1 MLLGN
6 PVWYVMRNRH
16 EWADDVS
23 AWMRMGK
30 LRPRRLVCVIDD
42 EKEHETIR
50 EAAGRGVPV
59 RQASDEWEMF
69 PEVCQIVTG
78 DAATLVSGAL
88 NRGYGVRPDKWPIR
102 FGLLNNDVAWRGV
115 PTKAT
120 SELSGLRR
128 NLGALR
134 VDECHAFS
142 DKNRIRI
149 DNLFDTDGG
158 HHADV
163 ERIVGEP
170 PCKMPPVKERTY
182 TGSSLWVPLADHLS
196 RTVDVMGSICMGIR
210 CGFDLDLS
218 TAARYH
224 DWAKAHRT
232 FKDAFFADLDPVERA
247 MRDTT
252 AWAKRRPRIQTDK
265 TFFHDLIGG
274 CAMMSSYMP
283 PIPIYLVL
291 SHHGRFRTRI
301 PDVADSIPAADLGG
315 GILTDGMDVNVKS
328 GDHRKMF
335 LWLYETY
342 GPFLL
347 SYLEALLRVADMRA
361 GRLDTG
367 EDRLD

>member
-1 MLLGN
+1 
-6 PVWYVMRNRH
+6 MRNPQ
-16 EWADDVS
+16 EWTDDVS
-23 AWMRMGK
+23 AWMRMGNQ
-30 LRPRRLVCVIDD
+30 RPRRLVCVTDD
-42 EKEHETIR
+42 EKEHEAIR
-50 EAAGRGVPV
+50 EAAGCGMPV
-59 RQASDEWEMF
+59 RRASDEWEIF
-69 PEVCQIVTG
+69 PEVFQIVTG

-115 PTKAT
+115 STKAM
-120 SELSGLRR
+120 SELSGLRQNR
-128 NLGALR
+128 MACR
-134 VDECHAFS
+134 VDECHVFT

-149 DNLFDTDGG
+149 DKLFDTDGG

-163 ERIVGEP
+163 ESIVGEP
-170 PCKMPPVKERTY
+170 PCKMPPAKDMAVD
-182 TGSSLWVPLADHLS
+182 GPPLWVPLADHLS
-196 RTVDVMGSICMGIR
+196 RTVDVMGSICRGIG

-224 DWAKAHRT
+224 DWAKAHQT
-232 FKDAFFADLDPVERA
+232 FKDAFFADLDPAERA

-291 SHHGRFRTRI
+291 SHHGRFRTKI
-301 PDVADSIPAADLGG
+301 PDVLDAIPAADLGG
-315 GILTDGMDVNVKS
+315 GMLADGVDVNVKS
-328 GDHRKMF
+328 SAHRKMF

-361 GRLDTG
+361 SRFDTV
-367 EDRLD
+367 EDITN

>member
-1 MLLGN
+1 
-6 PVWYVMRNRH
+6 MRNQQ

-23 AWMRMGK
+23 AWIRMGDR
-30 LRPRRLVCVIDD
+30 RPRRLVCVIDD
-42 EKEHETIR
+42 ENEHETIR

-59 RQASDEWEMF
+59 RRASDEWEIF

-102 FGLLNNDVAWRGV
+102 FGLFNNDVAWRGV
-115 PTKAT
+115 STKAML
-120 SELSGLRR
+120 ELSCLRR
-128 NLGALR
+128 NLGARR
-134 VDECHAFS
+134 VDERHAFA
-142 DKNRIRI
+142 DKNRIRM
-149 DNLFDTDGG
+149 DALFNIDGG
-158 HHADV
+158 LHSDV
-163 ERIVGEP
+163 EDVVGEP
-170 PCKMPPVKERTY
+170 PCKMPPAKDRTVD
-182 TGSSLWVPLADHLS
+182 GPPLWVPLADHLS
-196 RTVDVMGSICMGIR
+196 RTVDVMGAICNGIR

-224 DWAKAHRT
+224 DWAKAHRA
-232 FKDAFFADLDPVERA
+232 FKDAFFADLDPAERA
-247 MRDTT
+247 MRETT
-252 AWAKRRPRIQTDK
+252 AWAKRRPRIRTDK

-274 CAMMSSYMP
+274 CAMMSSCMP

-301 PDVADSIPAADLGG
+301 PDVSDAIPAADLGG
-315 GILTDGMDVNVKS
+315 GILADGVDVNVKS
-328 GDHRKMF
+328 SAHRKMF

-361 GRLDTG
+361 SRFDTG
-367 EDRLD
+367 EGQPD

>member
-1 MLLGN
+1 
-6 PVWYVMRNRH
+6 MRNQQ
-16 EWADDVS
+16 EWTDDVS
-23 AWMRMGK
+23 VWIRMGDR
-30 LRPRRLVCVIDD
+30 RPRRLVCVIDD
-42 EKEHETIR
+42 ENEHETIR

-59 RQASDEWEMF
+59 SRASDEWEIF
-69 PEVCQIVTG
+69 PEAFQIVTG

-115 PTKAT
+115 STKAML
-120 SELSGLRR
+120 ELSCLRR
-128 NLGALR
+128 NLGARR
-134 VDECHAFS
+134 VDERHVFT

-149 DNLFDTDGG
+149 DALFDTDGG
-158 HHADV
+158 HHSDV
-163 ERIVGEP
+163 ENIVGKP
-170 PCKMPPVKERTY
+170 PCKLPPTKDRAVD
-182 TGSSLWVPLADHLS
+182 GPPLWVPLADHLS
-196 RTVDVMGSICMGIR
+196 QTVNVMGSICRGIR

-247 MRDTT
+247 MRETT

-265 TFFHDLIGG
+265 PFFHDLIGG
-274 CAMMSSYMP
+274 CAMMSSCMP

-301 PDVADSIPAADLGG
+301 PDVSDSIPATDLGG
-315 GILTDGMDVNVKS
+315 GILADGVDVNVKS
-328 GDHRKMF
+328 CAHRKMF

-361 GRLDTG
+361 SRLDTV
-367 EDRLD
+367 EDVTD

>member
-1 MLLGN
+1 
-6 PVWYVMRNRH
+6 MRNPQ

-23 AWMRMGK
+23 AWMRMGNQ
-30 LRPRRLVCVIDD
+30 RPRRLVCVIDD

-50 EAAGRGVPV
+50 EAAGRGMPV
-59 RQASDEWEMF
+59 RRASDEWEIF

-78 DAATLVSGAL
+78 DAATLGVWRL

-115 PTKAT
+115 STKAM

-128 NLGALR
+128 NRMACR
-134 VDECHAFS
+134 VDECHAFA

-149 DNLFDTDGG
+149 DNFSTLTAGTTRMSRASWASRHAKCRPAKDRAVDG
-158 HHADV
+158 
-163 ERIVGEP
+163 P
-170 PCKMPPVKERTY
+170 P
-182 TGSSLWVPLADHLS
+182 LWVPLADHLS
-196 RTVDVMGSICMGIR
+196 RTVDVMGSICSGIR

-224 DWAKAHRT
+224 DWAKAHQT

-301 PDVADSIPAADLGG
+301 PDVSDAIPAADLGG
-315 GILTDGMDVNVKS
+315 GILADGVDVNVKS
-328 GDHRKMF
+328 GAHRKMF

-361 GRLDTG
+361 SRLDTV
-367 EDRLD
+367 EDITN